1 MEIRPRNRRE
11 PLGSQPDVDFPPVQN
26 GIDYLLS
33 VTDHLT
39 HGDPPEPRDLKYA
52 ILHLQAAVEVL
63 LKARL
68 QREHWSQ
75 VFKNPGAA
83 TRARFESGDFESCT
97 TDAALDRLAGIA
109 GVTIADKA
117 VKTLGVLTKSRNAL
131 QHYGLSTSAPAV
143 EARAAEVLTFLM
155 EFFTTELQPDLS
167 MDEDKLLQRDMA
179 VIRARLGTITSYLKQ
194 RHNEIRAELTPVA
207 DSVVEC
213 PVCAQFAVQVGFP
226 DPQCS
231 FCHMGWVHSYGLLF
245 DYLRAFDR
253 PGLLT
258 GGVLAA
264 ATRRCSARPALRP
277 PPPARAPCASAV
289 PPPSARRPQRAPTAL
304 PCTSPVR
311 TISACAR
318 DAWLNGSRSSDPRP
332 RPP

>member
-117 VKTLGVLTKSRNAL
+117 VKTLGVPTKSRNAL
-131 QHYGLSTSAPAV
+131 QHYGLTTSAPAV

-167 MDEDKLLQRDMA
+167 MDEDKLVQRDLA

-194 RHNEIRAELTPVA
+194 RHNEIRAELAPVA

-258 GGVLAA
+258 GECPDCGHEEMLRQTRVAA
-264 ATRRCSARPALRP
+264 APASPRTLCFGCATSLGPQTATCTNCAALYEPGAEDLGMCPRCLA
-277 PPPARAPCASAV
+277 
-289 PPPSARRPQRAPTAL
+289 QRFEKL
-304 PCTSPVR
+304 
-311 TISACAR
+311 
-318 DAWLNGSRSSDPRP
+318 
-332 RPP
+332 